1 MDVLVLFLVL
11 CAFAVGIGAVAGIAY
26 GLYRVAA
33 DCRRT
38 FIEERRRLS
47 ARRG

>member
-1 MDVLVLFLVL
+1 MELIVGFLVL
-11 CAFAVGIGAVAGIAY
+11 CAFAVGIGAIAGIAY

-38 FIEERRRLS
+38 FIEERRRLN